1 MRQFWR
7 RWGLWVSLLCLL
19 ESALNGQ
26 VVTYTMTNNYLGVS
40 MPSDTANF
48 TVFTTRG
55 DPANPFDDNL
65 ALNDPVETF
74 WVLRFHDLPSIVGGV
89 QPVTVRLQGAGGGAG
104 PVTFRLNLVGPTP
117 GSNNTQFI
125 TRWLIFTTP
134 LQVEPALFVD
144 REITLLGDA
153 VEIRLRL
160 TGNDNATRL
169 ISVGFVLDP
178 GFNPLANPTQLTRG
192 VFFTPGHPFF
202 GGETE
207 LVTDLP
213 PFWVHT
219 PDPGTTDL
227 SLRGTI
233 VPPEG
238 PTPRRVVFAFA
249 PNLGLAAF
257 GYGFDYRPDP
267 FTSIFSDNAVGLYWD
282 PVTVGPGVS
291 REFVVVFGL
300 NRAFGDYRR
309 PYSLMVQSVP
319 SLSVELGDDPFTPEV
334 ETAFV
339 SPNPF
344 PVTASVY
351 NAGSQ
356 PLSGVNLTLTLPRGF
371 TLAPGEVPTKSVPTV
386 ASNGEQQVT
395 WQVRV
400 DPMQVWEDP
409 NIVTGRAELVV
420 TADAPVGGIRQVR
433 VPVLVPALPVRALA
447 AGLYMLGFPFDF
459 TNPEPAAALGLM
471 PAEFLLARYDPV
483 RQRYLIYRQDAE
495 LNRLERGRG
504 YWLRLLTPHQT
515 PGNPLRLQGILP
527 VNLNE
532 PVTVPIRQ
540 GWNQLSNPFPVAV
553 LLGGVQ
559 VVQGTSVVSI
569 PFDYAVQLGL
579 LRSTLFVWRSDP
591 TLPPFG
597 GEYEALPASHD
608 LLLQPWQGFWLFST
622 VDGALVFS
630 PPTFV
635 GTLQTRLARQRG
647 QGTRD
652 GEAERSLALA
662 DGWQIRL
669 KAESASGRD
678 TITWLGVSRKASGS
692 LDLLDIPKPP
702 PVPGGLWVA
711 SVFSSGRS
719 SIPLSMDFRPPAPR
733 IVWDL
738 ELVNPAGGEVQLRV
752 DGLSQVPRS
761 VALWLTDPETQ
772 QQWSLRST
780 PSITLVTRPDQP
792 KRLQVIALQTDQRP
806 LRVQGLRAVRL
817 RGRGAYIEFAVTQ
830 PSQVTVQVR
839 TLTGRVVW
847 EKTMTATTD
856 SRRRIFWDGQGAAP
870 APLPSSVPYLIVV
883 QAVSEEGRR
892 AQAHT
897 LLR

>member
-1 MRQFWR
+1 MTILWR
-7 RWGLWVSLLCLL
+7 RWGLWISLLCLL
-19 ESALNGQ
+19 ESVLQGQ
-26 VVTYTMTNNYLGVS
+26 VVTYTVTNNYLGVS
-40 MPSDTANF
+40 MPSDTDNF

-55 DPANPFDDNL
+55 DPTNPFDDNL
-65 ALNDPVETF
+65 ALNDPIDTF
-74 WVLRFHDLPSIVGGV
+74 WVLRFHDLPSLFGGV

-104 PVTFRLNLVGPTP
+104 LVTFGLNLVRPT
-117 GSNNTQFI
+117 SDTQLYALWLVFAPPFQVRPDL
-125 TRWLIFTTP
+125 TREPSLY
-134 LQVEPALFVD
+134 VE

-160 TGNDNATRL
+160 TGNDNATRR

-178 GFNPLANPTQLTRG
+178 GFNPRATPSLLTTG
-192 VFFTPGHPFF
+192 PFF
-202 GGETE
+202 VPGRPLITRETE

-213 PFWVHT
+213 PFWVYT
-219 PDPGTTDL
+219 PAPDITEL

-233 VPPEG
+233 APPEG
-238 PTPRRVVFAFA
+238 PAPRRVVFALA
-249 PNLGLAAF
+249 PNLASALF

-267 FTSIFSDNAVGLYWD
+267 FTEIFALNADSAVGVYWD

-300 NRAFGDYRR
+300 NRSFGDYRR
-309 PYSLMVQSVP
+309 PYSLTAQSVP

-356 PLSGVNLTLTLPRGF
+356 PLSGVSLTLTLPTGF
-371 TLAPGEVPTKSVPTV
+371 SFAPGEVPTKSVPTV
-386 ASNGEQQVT
+386 APNGEQQVT

-400 DPMQVWEDP
+400 DP
-409 NIVTGRAELVV
+409 NRVTGRAELVV
-420 TADAPVGGIRQVR
+420 TADAPVGGTRQVR
-433 VPVLVPALPVRALA
+433 VPVLVPALPFRAFP

-471 PAEFLLARYDPV
+471 PTEFLLARYDPV

-504 YWLRLLTPHQT
+504 YWLRLLTPH
-515 PGNPLRLQGILP
+515 PPDNPIRLQGTLP

-532 PVTVPIRQ
+532 PIIVPIRQ
-540 GWNQLSNPFPVAV
+540 GWNQLSNPFPTAV

-569 PFDYAVQLGL
+569 PFDQAVQQGL
-579 LRSTLFVWRSDP
+579 LRGTLFVWRSDP

-597 GEYEALPASHD
+597 GEYEALPARHD

-622 VDGALVFS
+622 IDGTLVFS

-635 GTLQTRLARQRG
+635 GTLQTRLARQGNREA
-647 QGTRD
+647 TD
-652 GEAERSLALA
+652 AERERSFALSE
-662 DGWQIRL
+662 GWQIRL
-669 KAESASGRD
+669 RAESASGRD
-678 TITWLGVSRKASGS
+678 TITWLGVSRQASRA
-692 LDLLDIPKPP
+692 LDSLDIPKPP

-711 SVFSSGRS
+711 SLLPSGRS
-719 SIPLSMDFRPPAPR
+719 SIPLSMDFRPPTPR

-780 PSITLVTRPDQP
+780 PSINLLTRPNQP

-806 LRVQGLRAVRL
+806 FRVQGLRVVRL
-817 RGRGAYIEFAVTQ
+817 RGRGAYIEFAVSQ

-847 EKTMTATTD
+847 EKKLPVTTE
-856 SRRRIFWDGQGAAP
+856 SHRRIFWDGQSVTAS
-870 APLPSSVPYLIVV
+870 PLPSFLPYLIVV
-883 QAVSEEGRR
+883 QATNEDGER
-892 AQAHT
+892 AQAHF